1 MSRLESSVPVR
12 NESCGL
18 GFNSSGCV
26 MITLVGLV
34 DLLGSKTGVTTWG
47 PLGVKGAT
55 GGVSIL
61 AEYLIFDFSTE
72 DRVGFLRGILR
83 IS

>member
-1 MSRLESSVPVR
+1 MSRFSSVPVR

-18 GFNSSGCV
+18 GNSSGCV
-26 MITLVGLV
+26 IITLVGLV

-72 DRVGFLRGILR
+72 DRVGLLRGILR
-83 IS
+83 MS